1 MTRRPLQTLDGHR
14 FRRAVI
20 AAAQRLI
27 QKRETLN
34 DINVFP
40 VPDSDTGTNMA
51 LTMQSIAEGARECK
65 AEDIGTVTE
74 TLADR
79 AVMGA
84 RGNSGAI
91 LAQFFQ
97 GLSERFAGRRHVSIE
112 EFAESVRHAARRA
125 REAIAEPREGTI
137 LTVIQD
143 WADHVQ
149 RSARRT
155 RSFPRLLRD
164 SLQAAGESLQ
174 RTPEKLRVLARA
186 GVVDA
191 GAQGFVHMLE
201 GALQFVRTGRVE
213 RVASG
218 ELDLSSARAE
228 VEEAPEAIMFRYCT
242 QAFVRG
248 EGIDNRA
255 IQKAL
260 APYGDS
266 LIVAGSDRRVR
277 VHVHTNDPEAV
288 FAELARFGTV
298 SDTRAD
304 DMHAQHHRAHH
315 DPELRTVAI
324 VTDSA
329 CDLPPETI
337 IRLGIHVVPILVMFG
352 SETYVDKVTI
362 TPRDFYR
369 KLAEAPNPPTTSQPS
384 PGDFLRVFEAVAE
397 SHREALVVGLSSALS
412 GTLQAAQRAA
422 ETVNARGEGLRV
434 EVVDSRSVTA
444 GLGLVVERVA
454 EAAQRGESLESL
466 RALAERL
473 VRSTRVYVSVATM
486 RHLVRGGRVSPMR
499 GLLARVLHMRPVL
512 TIDADGRAVPAAKV
526 FGGPDRVME
535 RVLRMIERDVAGH
548 RNVRFL
554 VGHADAPELAER
566 YARRL
571 RERFGADSVPVVAVS
586 PALGAHAGPGAAGIA
601 VQWDDEADAGAPTAS
616 SSADDA
622 VAS

>member
-1 MTRRPLQTLDGHR
+1 MTRRPLQTLDGPR

-51 LTMQSIAEGARECK
+51 LTMQSIAEGARKCDADE
-65 AEDIGTVTE
+65 IGAVSE
-74 TLADR
+74 ALADR

-97 GLSERFAGRRHVSIE
+97 GLSERFAGRHHIDIH

-143 WADHVQ
+143 WADHVH
-149 RSARRT
+149 RSASRH

-164 SLQAAGESLQ
+164 SLQAAADSLQ
-174 RTPEKLRVLARA
+174 RTPEKLRVLAKA

-201 GALQFVRTGRVE
+201 GALNFVRTGRIE
-213 RVASG
+213 RVATG
-218 ELDLSSARAE
+218 DLDLGGKRAH
-228 VEEAPEAIMFRYCT
+228 VEEAPEAITYRYCT

-248 EGIDNRA
+248 RDIDAGA
-255 IQKAL
+255 IQTAL
-260 APYGDS
+260 GPFGDS
-266 LIVAGSDRRVR
+266 LIVAGSAQRVR
-277 VHVHTNDPEAV
+277 VHVHTNDPQAV
-288 FAELARFGTV
+288 FAELERFGTV

-315 DPELRTVAI
+315 DPGLRTVAV

-329 CDLPPETI
+329 CDLPPDEI
-337 IRLGIHVVPILVMFG
+337 IRLGIHVVPILLMFG
-352 SETYVDKVTI
+352 SETFVDKVTI
-362 TPRDFYR
+362 TPRDFYAR
-369 KLAEAPNPPTTSQPS
+369 LAAAPNPPTTSQPS
-384 PGDFLRVFEAVAE
+384 PGDFLRVFESVAQN
-397 SHREALVVGLSSALS
+397 HREAIVVGLSSALS
-412 GTLQAAQRAA
+412 GTLQAARRAA
-422 ETVNARGEGLRV
+422 DTINARGGDFHV
-434 EVVDSRSVTA
+434 EVVDSRSVTG
-444 GLGLVVERVA
+444 GLGLVVQRVA
-454 EAAQRGESLESL
+454 EAAQRGAPLETL
-466 RALAERL
+466 RRLAERAA
-473 VRSTRVYVSVATM
+473 RSTRLYVSVATM

-499 GLLARVLHMRPVL
+499 GLLANLLHMRPIL
-512 TIDADGRAVPAAKV
+512 TIDAEGRVVPAAKV
-526 FGGPDRVME
+526 IGGPERVMA
-535 RVLRMIERDVAGH
+535 RVLRCVERDVAS
-548 RNVRFL
+548 RRDVRIL
-554 VGHADAPELAER
+554 VGHADAPKLAAR
-566 YARRL
+566 YVERL
-571 RERFGADSVPVVAVS
+571 RERTGVDEIPIVEVS

-601 VQWDDEADAGAPTAS
+601 VSWDDDAAGAAAPG
-616 SSADDA
+616 A
-622 VAS
+622 VGA